1 MERLTIVRIASLGLI
16 LVSLLGLIL
25 AEWSLCRIVDTRF
38 SVAVSWSIF
47 AVYDGSFR
55 YGAGARLYNNGSLPV
70 RVAEL
75 WVFVYILDPNPY
87 GSKRYLYEASLS
99 GKKFYNLGQEYLSP
113 GRTVDP
119 GESGDFAFE
128 GGMTLAS
135 LGSKSETVVEILSDY
150 GNSTPVL
157 YVYAV
162 LRAEIETPGGGEECP
177 AQLCLL
183 SFESGPA
190 PKSPSFGGHG

>member
-1 MERLTIVRIASLGLI
+1 MTVIRIASLGLI

-25 AEWSLCRIVDTRF
+25 AEWSLCRIIDTRF

-55 YGAGARLYNNGSLPV
+55 CDVGARLYNNGSLPV
-70 RVAEL
+70 RVTDL
-75 WVFVYILDPNPY
+75 WVFLYILDPNPY
-87 GSKRYLYEASLS
+87 GSKRYLYEASLG

-119 GESGDFAFE
+119 GESEDFAFE
-128 GGMTLAS
+128 GLMTLTS
-135 LGSKSETVVEILSDY
+135 LGSKSETVVKILSDY

-162 LRAEIETPGGGEECP
+162 LRAEVETAGGSEECP
-177 AQLCLL
+177 AQLCFL

-190 PKSPSFGGHG
+190 PKSPSFGGYG